1 MYCCAHKIGAL
12 IVLQRETGLKDYW
25 RNAVLLDADITNE
38 LLISVFWPNNPLHD
52 GAMIIDGERILAAG
66 CYLPL
71 TENADLSRW
80 LGTRHRAAIGVTE
93 VSDAVSLIVS
103 EERGEISLAI
113 NGRISSDLK
122 EAQLRKY
129 LVHYFSD
136 QGKEQGFLDNL
147 KEELLALGSEKE
159 LDT

>member
-1 MYCCAHKIGAL
+1 M
-12 IVLQRETGLKDYW
+12 
-25 RNAVLLDADITNE
+25 
-38 LLISVFWPNNPLHD
+38 
-52 GAMIIDGERILAAG
+52 
-66 CYLPL
+66 
-71 TENADLSRW
+71 
-80 LGTRHRAAIGVTE
+80 TE